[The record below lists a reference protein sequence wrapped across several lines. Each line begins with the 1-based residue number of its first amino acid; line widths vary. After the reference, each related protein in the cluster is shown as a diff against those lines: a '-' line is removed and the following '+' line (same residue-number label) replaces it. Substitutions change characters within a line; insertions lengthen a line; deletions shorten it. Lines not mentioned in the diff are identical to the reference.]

1 MGCDVT
7 RRCTFC
13 GLDAPAV
20 DARDASICPSCA
32 WLSVEL
38 LPPATA
44 PTRAWRV
51 YCPKD
56 DGSCPAD
63 HTVATITGRMRL
75 STLAATL
82 RALSTCVCGA
92 EMVVG
97 SGEVSL

>member
-1 MGCDVT
+1 MGCDVI

-20 DARDASICPSCA
+20 DARDASICLSCA

-38 LPPATA
+38 LSPAA
-44 PTRAWRV
+44 RAWRFR
-51 YCPKD
+51 CCAD